1 MGKFRSSDSGD
12 QVRAEQPDI
21 RVSVTNFGPVRN
33 GHVDLRPLSV
43 FVGPSNTGK
52 TYLAILVYALRPDP
66 RGIPAASHNVQLS
79 TPFLWSGH

>member
-12 QVRAEQPDI
+12 QVRAEQPEY

-43 FVGPSNTGK
+43 FVGPNNTGK
-52 TYLAILVYALRPDP
+52 TYLAILVYALRRILGDS
-66 RGIPAASHNVQLS
+66 RGFHNVQLS